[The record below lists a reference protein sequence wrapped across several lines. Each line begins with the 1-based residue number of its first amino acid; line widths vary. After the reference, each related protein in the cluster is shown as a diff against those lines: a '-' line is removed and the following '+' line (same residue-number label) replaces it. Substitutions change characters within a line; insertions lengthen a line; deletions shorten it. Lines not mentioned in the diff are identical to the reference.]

1 MLCFQK
7 NFLEESKD
15 LKLYKSSFAST
26 IVEISNFI
34 EYVAEDKSKQLI
46 LPLLLF
52 PKCNTLFKIS
62 FRNLGIN
69 RNEIVIFFFFLFTF
83 YGNRKNVY
91 DEKEY
96 KKKILPSASMINS
109 SRTTKLM

>member
-15 LKLYKSSFAST
+15 LKFYKSSFAST
-26 IVEISNFI
+26 IVEISYFI
-34 EYVAEDKSKQLI
+34 AGEYVAEDKSKQLI

-69 RNEIVIFFFFLFTF
+69 RNEIVIIFFFLCTF
-83 YGNRKNVY
+83 YGNTN
-91 DEKEY
+91 
-96 KKKILPSASMINS
+96 I
-109 SRTTKLM
+109 